1 MFATLKQNENSK
13 LPFRLKFLYWT
24 LTLLIFWQ
32 VLSLLAFPKAEIQ
45 ASDLTLENIIAA
57 INKERTI
64 RNLSPLNADS
74 RLSAAAQFKSDD
86 MQARHYFSHTD
97 PEGNYIWGKIVEKGY
112 TPYLQLGENLAV
124 EFYSTE
130 SLVSAWMNSPTHRA
144 NVLNEG
150 FKDQGMGMALGEPAQ
165 GQYYSAIANTFG
177 TLLPSKKPE
186 RPATLPAKTSPAPA
200 VTKPSTPASQ
210 PAVKQPEI
218 VKSAAAETLPP
229 PSTSTPQTEPTQ
241 PASQTPVRPTPS
253 EAPRSSALEVAQT
266 SQNFSLP
273 PQNQAPATITPV
285 DNGALVA
292 LPRSQNALN
301 AYEINR
307 YLMLGLGLLLLFM
320 ILSDIK
326 KMLAEKYSRFD
337 KKINNLVLLILSLLV
352 IGVMYWL

>member
-1 MFATLKQNENSK
+1 MFTTLKQDENPK

-24 LTLLIFWQ
+24 LILLIFWQ
-32 VLSLLAFPKAEIQ
+32 VLSLLALPKAETR
-45 ASDLTLENIIAA
+45 ASDLTLDNIIAA
-57 INKERTI
+57 VNKERTL

-74 RLSAAAQFKSDD
+74 RLNAAAQYKSDD

-165 GQYYSAIANTFG
+165 GQYYSAITNTFG
-177 TLLPSKKPE
+177 TLLPAKKTE
-186 RPATLPAKTSPAPA
+186 RAPAPAKSAPAPASPAPA
-200 VTKPSTPASQ
+200 AAALEPATEPKIVKAAATNPPASDPVPVPKSE
-210 PAVKQPEI
+210 PAMPAPK
-218 VKSAAAETLPP
+218 
-229 PSTSTPQTEPTQ
+229 TPL
-241 PASQTPVRPTPS
+241 RPTPS
-253 EAPRSSALEVAQT
+253 EAPRSSTVEVAQT

-273 PQNQAPATITPV
+273 PQNQTPATITPV

-292 LPRSQNALN
+292 MPRSQNALN
-301 AYEINR
+301 AYKINR

-320 ILSDIK
+320 LLSDIK
-326 KMLAEKYSRFD
+326 KMLAEKFSHFD